1 MHRLG
6 ACEAHACKTCATLTC
21 VHKHHCTYIV
31 QPNHITKHQAACA
44 CAPSFAKQSTH
55 THTWLSSE
63 SPPRTNQLNTHRNQT
78 PDFTPAFAPREVQ
91 GGADAELWLSLPLV
105 AWEPNGQFKIVHLE
119 LSISLLIVSV
129 SSDMD
134 TSICSNT
141 IIMMYMIRV
150 NVGTDISKH

>member
-1 MHRLG
+1 MLARPVPHLHVFTNTIALTSSNQTISPSTRQHVHVHRALQNK
-6 ACEAHACKTCATLTC
+6 A
-21 VHKHHCTYIV
+21 
-31 QPNHITKHQAACA
+31 
-44 CAPSFAKQSTH
+44 H

>member
-1 MHRLG
+1 MQDLCHTYMCSQTPLHLHRPTKPYHQAPGSMCMCTEL
-6 ACEAHACKTCATLTC
+6 CKT
-21 VHKHHCTYIV
+21 KH
-31 QPNHITKHQAACA
+31 
-44 CAPSFAKQSTH
+44 TH

>member
-1 MHRLG
+1 MLARPVPHLHVFTNTIALTSSNQTISPSTRQHVHVHRALQNK
-6 ACEAHACKTCATLTC
+6 AH
-21 VHKHHCTYIV
+21 
-31 QPNHITKHQAACA
+31 
-44 CAPSFAKQSTH
+44 TH